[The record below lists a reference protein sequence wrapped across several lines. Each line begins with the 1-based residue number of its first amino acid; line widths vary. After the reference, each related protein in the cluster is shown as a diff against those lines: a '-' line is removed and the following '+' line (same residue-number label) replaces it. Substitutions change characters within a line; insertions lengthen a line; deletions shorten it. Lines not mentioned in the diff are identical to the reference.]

1 MTGAP
6 AGETATA
13 LVHRLAGQQ
22 ALARGHRLL
31 DPRALEAACARDG
44 LGHDGFFEAATALA
58 EQRILN
64 VRTFGPSLINL
75 LRLTEDG
82 FRQHLVATR
91 SDIDGLRGRIL
102 DALREEAAQ
111 KRLGEALALA
121 GALGEPAL
129 LVEVL
134 LDELRDRGE
143 VVFTPI
149 PGGRVRIHRVG
160 APPQRS
166 TRAP

>member
-1 MTGAP
+1 MTTAP
-6 AGETATA
+6 AGESAVA
-13 LVHRLAGQQ
+13 LVHRLAGEQ

-31 DPRALEAACARDG
+31 DPRALEAACACEGLSQDG
-44 LGHDGFFEAATALA
+44 LLEAAKALA
-58 EQRILN
+58 EQRIMN

-91 SDIDGLRGRIL
+91 SDIDVVRGRLL

-111 KRLGEALALA
+111 ERLGEAFDMA
-121 GALGEPAL
+121 GALAEPPL

-160 APPQRS
+160 APPQGLS
-166 TRAP
+166 RAP